1 MGNDSKDKSWL
12 VIVIG
17 ARKRY
22 GTFRIARK
30 TLILLSVC
38 LIATI
43 ITVIACSC
51 WLSSRSCTVSNNNLT
66 GELATARQSIDCI
79 NREKRELLS
88 EAENLRAEL
97 ETFHKKH
104 GLLSTVEK
112 KDELTSGSDSGGNE
126 THEEPF
132 VSLEQIQI
140 KCEESDKTIKVRFII
155 KNEDPEGDYVS
166 GYAFISLNPTPDGS
180 GQYKVYPEAPLVNGT
195 PETYK
200 LGEYFYMARF
210 KHMEAVFTSINDRNR
225 YDSISIMVYA
235 SDGVLRIKRDLTL

>member
-1 MGNDSKDKSWL
+1 MIVKIKDWL

-79 NREKRELLS
+79 NREKRDFYQRPKTS
-88 EAENLRAEL
+88 ERSLRHFIRN
-97 ETFHKKH
+97 TDFSQPSKK
-104 GLLSTVEK
+104 G
-112 KDELTSGSDSGGNE
+112 
-126 THEEPF
+126 
-132 VSLEQIQI
+132 
-140 KCEESDKTIKVRFII
+140 
-155 KNEDPEGDYVS
+155 
-166 GYAFISLNPTPDGS
+166 
-180 GQYKVYPEAPLVNGT
+180 
-195 PETYK
+195 
-200 LGEYFYMARF
+200 
-210 KHMEAVFTSINDRNR
+210 
-225 YDSISIMVYA
+225 
-235 SDGVLRIKRDLTL
+235 